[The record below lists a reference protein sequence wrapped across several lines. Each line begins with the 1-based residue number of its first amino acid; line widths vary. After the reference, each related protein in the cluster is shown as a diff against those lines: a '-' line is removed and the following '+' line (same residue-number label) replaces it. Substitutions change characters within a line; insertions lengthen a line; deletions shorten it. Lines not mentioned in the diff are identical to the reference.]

1 VTESERTEIESI
13 LGYTFKDDAKLELAL
28 THSSSK
34 LPDGVCNERQEFLGD
49 AILGMVISEYLYL
62 QFPDYDEG
70 ELTRIKSVVVSRL
83 VLATSLK
90 EMTLDTFIRVGRGL
104 GQRKLPRSVLANVFE
119 AIICAIFEDN
129 GLEDAQ
135 KFILSSLKNQIQTVI
150 QDEHEKNYKSILQ
163 QYTQKEMASTPTY
176 KVVSQKGP
184 DHSKQFQVVAVIGGK
199 EYISGWGRSKKEAE
213 QRAAEQTLVQLG
225 EEIGGQP
232 TAAASE
238 A

>member
-1 VTESERTEIESI
+1 MTESERTEIES
-13 LGYTFKDDAKLELAL
+13 LLQYSFKDESKLDLAL

-34 LPDGVCNERQEFLGD
+34 SPDGVCNERQEFLGD
-49 AILGMVISEYLYL
+49 AILGMVISEQLYR

-70 ELTRIKSVVVSRL
+70 DLTRIKSVVVSRP
-83 VLATSLK
+83 VLAMSLK
-90 EMTLDTFIRVGRGL
+90 EIGLDAYIRVGRGL

-119 AIICAIFEDN
+119 AIICAIYEDS
-129 GLEDAQ
+129 GLEEAR
-135 KFILSSLKNQIQTVI
+135 KFILGSLKNQIHSVI

-184 DHSKQFQVVAVIGGK
+184 DHSKQFQVVAVIGGR

-213 QRAAEQTLVQLG
+213 QRAAEQTLLILG
-225 EEIGGQP
+225 EEAGGQT

>member
-1 VTESERTEIESI
+1 MTESERTEIEGRI
-13 LGYTFKDDAKLELAL
+13 GYNFIDPSKLELAL

-34 LPDGVCNERQEFLGD
+34 SPDGVCNERQEFLGD
-49 AILGMVISEYLYL
+49 AILGMVISEHLYRH
-62 QFPDYDEG
+62 FPDYNEG
-70 ELTRIKSVVVSRL
+70 ELTRIKSVVVSRP
-83 VLATSLK
+83 VLAVSLK
-90 EMTLDTFIRVGRGL
+90 EMGMDSYIRVGRGL

-119 AIICAIFEDN
+119 AIICAIYEDC
-129 GLEDAQ
+129 GLEQAQ
-135 KFILSSLKNQIQTVI
+135 AFILFGLKSQILTVI
-150 QDEHEKNYKSILQ
+150 QDEHEKNYKSLLQ

-184 DHSKQFQVVAVIGGK
+184 DHSKQFQVVAVISGK

-213 QRAAEQTLVQLG
+213 QRAAEQTLSLLA
-225 EEIGGQP
+225 EELGGQT